1 MGTSWEIVL
10 QKYSSMPWL
19 ELLVPAL
26 VLLVAT
32 PCVSVAYLHARSS
45 AVVWRFSLLG
55 FLVPAAGVSLFTAVG
70 VFLRASGIV
79 VDFSLYFV
87 VWNLS
92 FLALTAVAYFALK
105 TALLAVGSALTRPI
119 KIVFGAGTALAYVAT
134 LFIALQRKSDL
145 FFPYIGGTYFATSLY
160 LFTTLALALMAVL
173 RRRERLAPEDR
184 KTLRRFLRIFLPLG
198 LVFFTDQIFRTTTWR
213 DLPWPPLLP
222 LAPLALYCF
231 VIGELLVRMRQIRT
245 EAALSASEI
254 SCENL
259 ALSIV
264 EACEKSPLTPRE
276 RKVLVE
282 ILKGRGN
289 AAIARDLEISP
300 QTVKNHVYS
309 IFQKTGAGSRKEL
322 YLFAVRRGR

>member
-1 MGTSWEIVL
+1 
-10 QKYSSMPWL
+10 MPWL

-32 PCVSVAYLHARSS
+32 PCVAIAYLHARSS
-45 AVVWRFSLLG
+45 TAAWRFSLLG
-55 FLVPAAGVSLFTAVG
+55 FLVPSAGVSLFTAVG
-70 VFLRASGIV
+70 VFLRVSGIV
-79 VDFSLYFV
+79 EDFALYFV

-92 FLALTAVAYFALK
+92 FLVLTAVAYFAVK

-119 KIVFGAGTALAYVAT
+119 RVTYYAGTTLAYVAT
-134 LFIALQRKSDL
+134 LFIALRGKRDL
-145 FFPYIGGTYFATSLY
+145 LFPYIGGTYSATSLY
-160 LFTTLALALMAVL
+160 LFTTLALALVVVL
-173 RRRERLAPEDR
+173 RKRERLAPEDR
-184 KTLRRFLRIFLPLG
+184 KTLLRFLRIFLPLG
-198 LVFFTDQIFRTTTWR
+198 LIFFTDQILRTTKWR
-213 DLPWPPLLP
+213 DLPWPPFLP

-231 VIGELLVRMRQIRT
+231 VIAELLLRMGQIRAET
-245 EAALSASEI
+245 TLTATEI
-254 SCENL
+254 SYEKL

-264 EACEKSPLTPRE
+264 ESCESSPLTPRE

-289 AAIARDLEISP
+289 AAIARDLDISP
-300 QTVKNHVYS
+300 HTVKNHVYN